1 MIIAIPS
8 KGMTKTDAV
17 DDRFGRATYYVIY
30 NSETKEFSAIE
41 NSAKEEVSGAGG
53 QAVRL
58 LDKEGVKVALVPEV
72 GPKALDA
79 FRAFDIKAFTYDKG
93 CSVSTAI
100 EQYEA
105 GNLKEVITESH
116 GGHHGLRRA

>member
-1 MIIAIPS
+1 MKIAVPS
-8 KGMTKTDAV
+8 KGMTKTDSV

-30 NSETKEFSAIE
+30 DSETKAVSALE
-41 NSAKEEVSGAGG
+41 NSAKDEVSGAGG

-58 LDKEGVKVALVPEV
+58 LDKAGVDVVLVPEV
-72 GPKALDA
+72 GPKALQA
-79 FRAFDIKAFTYDKG
+79 FKAFDMKAYTYEKG
-93 CSVSTAI
+93 CSVTAAI

-105 GNLKEVITESH
+105 GKLEEVITESH